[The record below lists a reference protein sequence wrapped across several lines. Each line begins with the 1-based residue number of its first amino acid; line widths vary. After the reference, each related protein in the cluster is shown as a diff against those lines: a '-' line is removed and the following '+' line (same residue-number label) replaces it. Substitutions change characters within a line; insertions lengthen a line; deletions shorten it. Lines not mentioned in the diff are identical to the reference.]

1 MFHSII
7 LSCEH
12 AGNAVPENLRYLFNA
27 EPEVLETH
35 RGWDL
40 GAWKLAEFLS
50 VKLSAQV
57 VGCHITRLLVEA
69 NRSSDSTELFSSFS
83 SILPDSEK
91 EKLIREHYLPYRSK
105 LETLIEEANK
115 PVLHLSIHSFT
126 PMWNGIERSVD
137 IGILFDPQRN
147 SESNYSHRLK
157 QELEKQLPL
166 LSTKY
171 NEPYKGT
178 DDGITTWVR
187 EFYSEETYTGI
198 ELEVNQKFAVT
209 LNAIQNEIAKS
220 IQSTFR

>member
-12 AGNAVPENLRYLFNA
+12 AGNAVPENLSYLFNA

-50 VKLSAQV
+50 VKLNAPL

-105 LETLIEEANK
+105 LQTLIEEAKK

>member
-12 AGNAVPENLRYLFNA
+12 AGNAVPENLSYLFNA

-50 VKLSAQV
+50 VKLNAPL

-105 LETLIEEANK
+105 LQTLIEEAK
-115 PVLHLSIHSFT
+115 KTCPPPVYSF
-126 PMWNGIERSVD
+126 I
-137 IGILFDPQRN
+137 
-147 SESNYSHRLK
+147 Y
-157 QELEKQLPL
+157 
-166 LSTKY
+166 
-171 NEPYKGT
+171 T
-178 DDGITTWVR
+178 DVEWDR
-187 EFYSEETYTGI
+187 
-198 ELEVNQKFAVT
+198 
-209 LNAIQNEIAKS
+209 AIS
-220 IQSTFR
+220 